1 MKNKIY
7 LLGSDNF
14 SLCILN
20 NLKQSKKFKLIGIGI
35 KEYNTINKHKK
46 INPIIHWGKLNNIK
60 IDILNSNNCC
70 NQILTRMKSLMPNI
84 LLIASFGQILN
95 KNILEL
101 QHIKI
106 INVHASLLPKY
117 RGGSPMHRA
126 IQNGDSKT
134 GITIMYMR
142 KKMDSGEILAQE
154 EVNITESDTVG
165 TLEEKLS
172 IVGRDLLIKTLKEL
186 PNIIPKTQDESQVTY
201 AYNIKPIEEHIDF
214 SQTAKQIYN
223 HVRAFNPW
231 PLTYFLIDGLKV
243 KLYSVKY
250 IDKNISSNIGEI
262 VEVKKDGFSIQTKNG
277 LIQPKVLQLQGKKKM
292 DVLSFMNGT
301 GRTLFV
307 KGKMVE

>member
-1 MKNKIY
+1 MKICFMGSMKFAVPILEGLYNNHDVLLVVTQPDKPAGRKKTITSTPVKNKA
-7 LLGSDNF
+7 LEL
-14 SLCILN
+14 
-20 NLKQSKKFKLIGIGI
+20 GI
-35 KEYNTINKHKK
+35 KVFQPSSIKK
-46 INPIIHWGKLNNIK
+46 DYSEILDLDLDFIIVAAYGQMIPEIVLNH
-60 IDILNSNNCC
+60 
-70 NQILTRMKSLMPNI
+70 
-84 LLIASFGQILN
+84 A
-95 KNILEL
+95 KNRA
-101 QHIKI
+101 

-262 VEVKKDGFSIQTKNG
+262 VEVKKDRFSIQTKNG

-292 DVLSFMNGT
+292 DALSFMNGT